1 MSSKRIVRLVVGA
14 LGILASLA
22 VVSVPAA
29 SADKGLDVTS
39 SYTYTI
45 NPDTDA
51 VQVVADLTFKN
62 TVANRVE
69 GNYINK
75 TYFGGFSLPLPA
87 EAGHMVAT
95 QDGVNLTVT
104 PQPLL
109 DASSYYLLDI
119 DFASDLFYNKTAHV
133 VVAYDITGDPPRTNN
148 PSRVNDAYAAF
159 NAYGIADS
167 GKLTLRVVVPGGYQI
182 DTFGDKAVRTD
193 EDGKIIYTASDIGQP
208 NDFNLF
214 ISARDDTAL
223 TRTEVTV
230 GDSTFVVRGWPGD
243 ADWDAFIKQ
252 QITSTVPTLQTLVG
266 QPWPVDGSLEVRE
279 AFTPYLYGYAGWFNG
294 STRELEI
301 GEDLDPQVVAHEL
314 SHAWFN
320 NSWFAD
326 RWVNEGFAQTYSEL
340 ANEAD
345 GMAPQTPLPIDASD
359 TNRIQ
364 LDTWGEPLLADG
376 ANGVEEYGYNAS
388 WFVIDAVVDEI
399 GPDAMRKVLAATQNA
414 TLAYV
419 GDAPPE
425 LTTPRVDWHRFLDLL
440 EQVGGS
446 ATSQQLLST
455 YVLTSEQ
462 ASELPERAT
471 TLGDYEELNARGGT
485 WAAPIALR
493 RAMALWDF
501 ATAESLISESNSV
514 LDSRDQLAEVAKQ
527 LDLVAPTTGEA
538 LYEMSDHQ
546 LDKAKAQVADQLD
559 AAKVVAQATA
569 RNLVK
574 PSLLDKVGLLG
585 TNVQP
590 LLDDSRAAFEAGD
603 TNLAR
608 AKARQLV
615 AALDGRDDVGRSRVL
630 RSALAVGGVLAL
642 LVLLIARRRHKRRQ
656 PPPPTISQNMFAQ
669 LRD

>member
-1 MSSKRIVRLVVGA
+1 MSSPRIVRLVVAA

-22 VVSVPAA
+22 LAPVPVA

-45 NPDTDA
+45 DPDTDA

-69 GNYINK
+69 GNYVNK

-95 QDGVNLTVT
+95 QDGVKLTIT

-119 DFASDLFYNKTAHV
+119 DFARDLFYNKSAHV
-133 VVAYDITGDPPRTNN
+133 VVAYDIIGDPPRTSN

-193 EDGKIIYTASDIGQP
+193 EGGKIIYTASDIGQP

-230 GDSTFVVRGWPGD
+230 GDNTFVVRGWPGD
-243 ADWDAFIKQ
+243 ADWDTFIKQ
-252 QITSTVPTLQTLVG
+252 QITSTVPALQELVG

-279 AFTPYLYGYAGWFNG
+279 AFTPYLYGYAGWFNE
-294 STRELEI
+294 SARELEI

-326 RWVNEGFAQTYSEL
+326 RWINEGFAQTYSEL
-340 ANEAD
+340 ANEAQ
-345 GMAPQTPLPIDASD
+345 GMAEQSPLPIDAGD

-376 ANGVEEYGYNAS
+376 ANAVEEYGYNAS

-399 GPDAMRKVLAATQNA
+399 GPEAMRKVFAATHNA

-446 ATSQQLLST
+446 ATAQHLLST
-455 YVLTSEQ
+455 YVLTPEQ
-462 ASELPERAT
+462 VSELPDRTAT
-471 TLGDYEELNARGGT
+471 LADYEQLNVRGGT
-485 WAAPIALR
+485 WAAPLALR

-501 ATAESLISESNSV
+501 ATANSLITGSNSV
-514 LDSRDQLAEVAKQ
+514 LDTRDQLTAAAER
-527 LDLVAPTTGEA
+527 LDLVAPTTVEA

-546 LDKAKAQVADQLD
+546 LDRAKAQVADQLD
-559 AAKVVAQATA
+559 AATVVGQATT
-569 RNLVK
+569 RNLVN
-574 PSLLDKVGLLG
+574 PSLIDKVGLLG

-590 LLDDSRAAFEAGD
+590 LLDESRAAFEVGN

-608 AKARQLV
+608 AKARQLI

-630 RSALAVGGVLAL
+630 RIALAFGGMVAL
-642 LVLLIARRRHKRRQ
+642 LILVLARRRHKRRQ
-656 PPPPTISQNMFAQ
+656 PPPPTISQNTFAQ